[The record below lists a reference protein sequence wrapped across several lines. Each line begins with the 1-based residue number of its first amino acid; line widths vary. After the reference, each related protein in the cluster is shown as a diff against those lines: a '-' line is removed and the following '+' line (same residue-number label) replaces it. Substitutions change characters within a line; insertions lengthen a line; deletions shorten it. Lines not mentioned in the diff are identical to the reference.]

1 VKKAC
6 FLPIVS
12 FPACSRPKLGQRSCN
27 TDILVDFYMLQDWT
41 YFVRKLQAAACS
53 LTKSLGYFHY
63 LKVNRKKDRC
73 CFKIQFSIRKKK
85 TSSICLIFIFSK
97 ILVIFFLNLIA
108 WETFQWTKNPRL
120 TFCFTWVL
128 SQSSCDHTIYPYY
141 LYLSTG
147 LVLRNPHLKKAIV
160 LKLQWDSFPL
170 PSTGNTSLDLYG

>member
-1 VKKAC
+1 MWVEVVLTLFYVTLRHLRILNMNSDFQIFRKVGDRHLKQCIIHIYNSSVRGLPFQLWPCKCEESMC

-108 WETFQWTKNPRL
+108 W
-120 TFCFTWVL
+120 
-128 SQSSCDHTIYPYY
+128 
-141 LYLSTG
+141 
-147 LVLRNPHLKKAIV
+147 
-160 LKLQWDSFPL
+160 
-170 PSTGNTSLDLYG
+170 